1 MDNHGSQSLAITC
14 KICSAD
20 PKIYS
25 AVFIVAPPT
34 TLKSNQTNYIPKIKN
49 FLKSL
54 PLVSCLSGA
63 SRARRLRIRLWRN
76 NKLSR
81 QASKLRSRELS
92 SSFFLSVFGRAAKGR
107 HHYYRKTNRL
117 EPLQQQRPTAI
128 TYWKVE
134 DFLKVYRST
143 VHYSDYEFCQETWCA
158 MRRVPWGLIALK
170 GSAFYQSNIYK
181 DLLYLRC
188 IFLHFAWHF

>member
-1 MDNHGSQSLAITC
+1 M
-14 KICSAD
+14 
-20 PKIYS
+20 
-25 AVFIVAPPT
+25 
-34 TLKSNQTNYIPKIKN
+34 
-49 FLKSL
+49 
-54 PLVSCLSGA
+54 SCLSGA

-181 DLLYLRC
+181 NLLCLRC
-188 IFLHFAWHF
+188 IFYISLDIFKVLNDCEVCGIIHFPSSFFLYCRLTGFQGWMKHAGVNGNDGLRSIFN

>member
-34 TLKSNQTNYIPKIKN
+34 TLKSNQTNYIPKMYI
-49 FLKSL
+49 FSKSL

-134 DFLKVYRST
+134 DFLKVYRCTTLFWLWILSR
-143 VHYSDYEFCQETWCA
+143 DL
-158 MRRVPWGLIALK
+158 MRDA
-170 GSAFYQSNIYK
+170 QSSLRTHCFK
-181 DLLYLRC
+181 RFSLLPIKHL
-188 IFLHFAWHF
+188 

>member
-1 MDNHGSQSLAITC
+1 MAITRNHLQDLLRWSKDLFGGFHRC
-14 KICSAD
+14 ATHD
-20 PKIYS
+20 PK
-25 AVFIVAPPT
+25 V
-34 TLKSNQTNYIPKIKN
+34 KSNQLHTKN
-49 FLKSL
+49 KVFFSKSL

-181 DLLYLRC
+181 NLLCLRC